1 MNLSVYIKSFF
12 DLLFGLIFF
21 IILLPVFII
30 IGILIKLDSKGP
42 VFFTQERIGKNE
54 KIFVIYKF
62 RSMVDK
68 AEEIGLGLNLSKDDS
83 RITKLGDFLRNW
95 SLDEL
100 PQIINIVK
108 GDMSFIGPRPTL
120 DYQVKSYNDIQRK
133 RLLMKPGVTGWAQ
146 VNGRNSL
153 TWKQRIEYDVWY
165 VENYSLWLDFK
176 ILLKTF
182 KVALLREG
190 LYGDDGINDD
200 FV

>member
-1 MNLSVYIKSFF
+1 MNLFFKS
-12 DLLFGLIFF
+12 LLDIIFGWILL

-30 IGILIKLDSKGP
+30 LGILIKLDSKGP
-42 VFFTQERIGKNE
+42 VFFKQVRIGKGE
-54 KIFVIYKF
+54 KPFVIYKF

-68 AEEIGLGLNLSKDDS
+68 AEEIGMGRNLSKDDL
-83 RITKLGDFLRNW
+83 RITKVGDFLRNW

-100 PQIINIVK
+100 PQIINIAI

-120 DYQVKSYNDIQRK
+120 DYQVKAYNDTQRK

-153 TWKQRIEYDVWY
+153 TWEKRIEFDVWY
-165 VENYSLWLDFK
+165 VENYSLWLDVK

-190 LYGDDGINDD
+190 LYGEDGINDD

>member
-1 MNLSVYIKSFF
+1 MNLFFKS
-12 DLLFGLIFF
+12 LLDIIYGWILF

-42 VFFTQERIGKNE
+42 VFFKQVRIGKGE
-54 KIFVIYKF
+54 KPFVIYKF

-68 AEEIGLGLNLSKDDS
+68 AEEIGMGRNLSKDDL

-100 PQIINIVK
+100 PQIINIAI

-120 DYQVKSYNDIQRK
+120 DYQVKAYNDVQRK

-153 TWKQRIEYDVWY
+153 TWKKRIEFDVWY

-190 LYGDDGINDD
+190 LYGEDGINDD

>member
-1 MNLSVYIKSFF
+1 MNLSVYIKSLF

-42 VFFTQERIGKNE
+42 VFFTQDRIGKNE

-68 AEEIGLGLNLSKDDS
+68 AEEIGLGRNLSKDDS

-120 DYQVKSYNDIQRK
+120 DYQVKAYNDIQRK